1 MHDISTGAAR
11 PAGGFGLL
19 RDRRFPLIA
28 VITALV
34 ASYFWFGSRYPALD
48 DKAAMGGTTAIN
60 GLAFD
65 TVLERLPGNGVL
77 WDIAV
82 NLLNWMFTNWKGMT
96 FGVLFAACAMTLLGL
111 IERRGFNRPF
121 ADAALGAA
129 IGAPLGVCVNC
140 AAPIARGLHSAG
152 LRLETTL
159 AAIIASPTLNVIVV
173 SMSFALLPLHMA
185 TIKLVAML
193 GFVLVGVP
201 LLSRFFFRREAAAT
215 GWAETAQVEAAQGS
229 SWLSR
234 AVERLRPARVPAD
247 RVDSW
252 PKAFGWLA
260 VTLTRNLAFIIVV
273 TVPLMIFAG
282 LIGAVL
288 ITLLPFHEILR
299 LLPLPGGGAALLAM
313 MVVVALIAIL
323 LPVPMSFDVILAVIL
338 FNSGWPVA
346 YVMPMLLGLGSFS
359 VYSFLILAR
368 AISLRVAS
376 VMMAALALIA
386 LAGGI
391 VAVGMDRGVKAAA
404 DARNAD
410 FLRAATLPE
419 APEAAPPG
427 AGATGPAITYRPVGT
442 AIATQ
447 GRGNVIAQVATLAGS
462 MPADAAGSAFTR
474 MTGDKIGLDLPS
486 FRSGIEVF
494 QPYSMFWAI
503 TTGDVQ
509 GDGWTD
515 VMMARNPSRGGLAL
529 FHNRGGRFVPATLDL
544 GPLDRRFIATAA
556 LVDFNDDGQPDLFVS
571 AMRGGTH
578 ILWNRAGRFA
588 WDDRATLQPD
598 SAAIIGAP
606 AFADLDNDGRIDIVA
621 ARWSVGTQGISEYPH
636 LAASADSI
644 FWNGGSGFAEQKLT
658 GVPGESLA
666 ALVTDVDGDGRPDIM
681 IGDDITDADKVY
693 LNQGGRSFALLDRA
707 RGLIPYL
714 ANTTMSFDVGDIDND
729 LRDELY
735 IGQIS
740 SVTRSNRQTASLEA
754 SYCNDPLLSKAQIAE
769 CYLHAKAV
777 SDIAR
782 YASPTYARCEG
793 RPEALTRALCA
804 GNSVLQGAAVASD
817 PRRCDPIRP
826 FSADLHALCVL
837 AAGPRTPGARE
848 AIKSYPGAINFS
860 NILLKPGANGYTDQA
875 KAFGVAK
882 PGWTWNSRFVDL
894 DQDGWQ
900 DLYVATGYLSHRG
913 GEPNRFYHNQ
923 RGKGF
928 VQAQDKLGLAS
939 KLPATSYALIDYDRD
954 GDMDVVMPSMV
965 TQPIVQRS
973 DRPAGGAFWVR
984 LIDTL
989 GNRSGVGARITI
1001 RTGAGDRQVRV
1012 IRQSGGFAAF
1022 DAPAVHFGLGGATQV
1037 EEVIVAWRDGS
1048 RTRIPGPIPANSE
1061 LVLRRD

>member
-1 MHDISTGAAR
+1 MHDVSTGAAR

-28 VITALV
+28 VVTALV
-34 ASYFWFGSRYPALD
+34 ASYFWLGSRYPALD
-48 DKAAMGGTTAIN
+48 DKAAMGGTAAIN

-77 WDIAV
+77 WDIAI

-96 FGVLFAACAMTLLGL
+96 FGVLFAACALTLLGL

-159 AAIIASPTLNVIVV
+159 AAVIASPTLNVIVV

-201 LLSRFFFRREAAAT
+201 LLSRFFFKRESAAT
-215 GWAETAQVEAAQGS
+215 GWAQTAQIEAQQGQ
-229 SWLSR
+229 SWLAR
-234 AVERLRPARVPAD
+234 AVERLRPAPVPAD
-247 RVDSW
+247 RIDSW
-252 PKAFGWLA
+252 PKAFAWLA
-260 VTLTRNLAFIIVV
+260 VTLTRNLAFIIAV

-313 MVVVALIAIL
+313 MVVVALIAIV

-359 VYSFLILAR
+359 IYSFLILAR
-368 AISLRVAS
+368 AISWRVAS

-391 VAVGMDRGVKAAA
+391 VAVGMDRSVKAAA
-404 DARNAD
+404 DERNAA
-410 FLRAATLPE
+410 FLRAAVLPA
-419 APEAAPPG
+419 APESAAAG
-427 AGATGPAITYRPVGT
+427 AGTTGPTIAYGPLAG

-447 GRGNVIAQVATLAGS
+447 GRGNVTAQVATLATTA
-462 MPADAAGSAFTR
+462 PIADGTAFTR
-474 MTGDKIGLDLPS
+474 MTGDKIGIDVPS

-515 VMMARNPSRGGLAL
+515 VAIARSPARGGLAL
-529 FHNRGGRFVPATLDL
+529 FHNRGGSFVPAALNL
-544 GPLDRRFIATAA
+544 GPLDRLFIATAA
-556 LVDFNDDGQPDLFVS
+556 FVDFNDDGQPDLFVS

-578 ILWNRAGRFA
+578 ILWNRGGKFG
-588 WDDRATLQPD
+588 WNDRATLDP
-598 SAAIIGAP
+598 SGAAIVGAP
-606 AFADLDNDGRIDIVA
+606 AFADLDSDGRLDIVA

-644 FWNGGSGFAEQKLT
+644 FWNGGSGFSEQKLI

-681 IGDDITDADKVY
+681 IGDDISDADKIY

-707 RGLIPYL
+707 RGLVPYL
-714 ANTTMSFDVGDIDND
+714 ANTTMSFDAGDIDND

-740 SVTRSNRQTASLEA
+740 NVTRSNRQTASLEA
-754 SYCNDPLLSKAQIAE
+754 SYCNDPLLSKAQIAA

-777 SDIAR
+777 ADIAR

-804 GNSVLQGAAVASD
+804 GNSVLQQAAVASD
-817 PRRCDPIRP
+817 PKRCEPIRP

-837 AAGPRTPGARE
+837 AAGPRPAGANE
-848 AIKSYPGAINFS
+848 ALKTYPGAIQFS
-860 NILLKPGANGYTDQA
+860 NILLRPGAGGYTDQA

-900 DLYVATGYLSHRG
+900 DLYVATGYLMHRG

-939 KLPATSYALIDYDRD
+939 KLPATSYALIDFDRD

-965 TQPIVQRS
+965 TQPVVQRS
-973 DRPAGGAFWVR
+973 DRPAGGALWVR
-984 LIDTL
+984 LVDAL
-989 GNRSGVGARITI
+989 GNRAGVGARITI
-1001 RTGAGDRQVRV
+1001 RTGGGQQVRE

-1022 DAPAVHFGLGGATQV
+1022 DTPAAHFGLGGAKQV
-1037 EEVIVAWRDGS
+1037 EEVNIVWRDGA
-1048 RTRIPGPIPANSE
+1048 RTRIAGPVAPNSE
-1061 LVLRRD
+1061 LVVRRD